1 MQNLLQILHLDI
13 TRNITLSDKFIR
25 NGQWMHEYYNTGQ
38 IKLFNGHLVGLV
50 GIGNVGAAIARR
62 LNALGVS
69 IIAYDSFVS
78 EERLAQQG
86 LGFIKKVETMEDV
99 FKKADIVSLHLRL
112 TPETEGIINE
122 DYFKLMK
129 KTAYFINTARGGL
142 IDEDALITSLQKGY
156 FKGAA
161 LDVVKKEPI
170 PSDSPLIKMD
180 NVLLTSHIAGMSED
194 AVPKS
199 PFLLMAEL
207 DRYFE
212 TGVTNRIVNEK
223 DLEA

>member
-1 MQNLLQILHLDI
+1 
-13 TRNITLSDKFIR
+13 
-25 NGQWMHEYYNTGQ
+25 
-38 IKLFNGHLVGLV
+38 
-50 GIGNVGAAIARR
+50 
-62 LNALGVS
+62 
-69 IIAYDSFVS
+69 
-78 EERLAQQG
+78 
-86 LGFIKKVETMEDV
+86 
-99 FKKADIVSLHLRL
+99 
-112 TPETEGIINE
+112 
-122 DYFKLMK
+122 MK

-180 NVLLTSHIAGMSED
+180 KVLLTSHIAGMSED

-223 DLEA
+223 DLEV

>member
-1 MQNLLQILHLDI
+1 MKMHLLLLYRKDIL
-13 TRNITLSDKFIR
+13 KE
-25 NGQWMHEYYNTGQ
+25 Q
-38 IKLFNGHLVGLV
+38 
-50 GIGNVGAAIARR
+50 
-62 LNALGVS
+62 
-69 IIAYDSFVS
+69 
-78 EERLAQQG
+78 
-86 LGFIKKVETMEDV
+86 
-99 FKKADIVSLHLRL
+99 
-112 TPETEGIINE
+112 
-122 DYFKLMK
+122 
-129 KTAYFINTARGGL
+129 
-142 IDEDALITSLQKGY
+142 
-156 FKGAA
+156 